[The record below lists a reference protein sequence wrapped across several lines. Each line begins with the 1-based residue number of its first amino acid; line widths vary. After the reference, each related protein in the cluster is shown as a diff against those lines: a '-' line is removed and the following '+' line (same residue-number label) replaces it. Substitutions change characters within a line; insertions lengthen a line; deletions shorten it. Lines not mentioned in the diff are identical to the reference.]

1 MYTNTPY
8 MVATRNGA
16 IYEHEMTD
24 NDHENL
30 LDHLLKH
37 SVQFYYRG
45 LTMIFTKM
53 YLKAGL
59 KKPN

>member
-1 MYTNTPY
+1 